1 MNTLLNN
8 RNKKNEVK
16 QAPVQQPQPA
26 PKADKKK
33 PPAKVEESASS
44 EED

>member
-8 RNKKNEVK
+8 RNKKTEVK
-16 QAPVQQPQPA
+16 QIVPPQPA

-33 PPAKVEESASS
+33 PAKIE
-44 EED
+44 

>member
-8 RNKKNEVK
+8 RNKKTEVK
-16 QAPVQQPQPA
+16 QVIVPPQPA

-33 PPAKVEESASS
+33 PAKIE
-44 EED
+44 